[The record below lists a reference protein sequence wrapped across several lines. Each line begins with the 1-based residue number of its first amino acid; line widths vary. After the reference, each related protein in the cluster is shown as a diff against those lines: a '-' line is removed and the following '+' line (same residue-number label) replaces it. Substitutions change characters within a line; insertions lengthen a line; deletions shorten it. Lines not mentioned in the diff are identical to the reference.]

1 MNNRIVEEIT
11 TISIYG
17 DKNVSVATQ
26 ISGELYYGYDKE
38 VPLDCYCMSIEEDCI
53 LSRRKAKVGK
63 GVKDALIRNAA
74 NLEKIDVLE
83 MKLSSLVEEVKRYR
97 NSKREDSRKAIQKY
111 IETTMV
117 SNEITL
123 LIKQNNNRINTLTE
137 LLLSNSL

>member
-1 MNNRIVEEIT
+1 
-11 TISIYG
+11 
-17 DKNVSVATQ
+17 
-26 ISGELYYGYDKE
+26 
-38 VPLDCYCMSIEEDCI
+38 
-53 LSRRKAKVGK
+53 
-63 GVKDALIRNAA
+63 
-74 NLEKIDVLE
+74 